1 MEVKKTSRSNLE
13 NKRFIFREIGFIVA
27 LSMVFFA
34 FETKYYQEEAKE
46 ISFPVETSDIEEVL
60 PVFVP
65 QRASQ
70 PLPKISVKPLD
81 FIEIVENEMDFENEM
96 DVVDDNE
103 NTKGSLTGKATDWQ
117 SEYGN
122 TDETGEGDGDI
133 PFITVEKMPRFN
145 GDLNTWLRKNLR
157 YPARCA
163 EMGIGGKVFI
173 EFVVEKDG
181 SISSINVVRSADPDL
196 SQEAIRV
203 VKAMPKW
210 VPGMQRDK
218 AVRVRFTI
226 PITFQLR

>member
-1 MEVKKTSRSNLE
+1 MEAKKTSRSDLE

-27 LSMVFFA
+27 LAMVFFA

-46 ISFPVETSDIEEVL
+46 ITFPVETSDIEEVL

-81 FIEIVENEMDFENEM
+81 FIEVVENEMDLENEM

-117 SEYGN
+117 SGYDDMG
-122 TDETGEGDGDI
+122 ETGEGDGDI
-133 PFITVEKMPRFN
+133 PFISVEKMPRFN
-145 GDLNTWLRKNLR
+145 GDLNKWLRKNLR
-157 YPARCA
+157 YPVRCA
-163 EMGIGGKVFI
+163 EMGIGGKVFV

-210 VPGMQRDK
+210 IPGMQRDK

>member
-122 TDETGEGDGDI
+122 TDETWEGDGDI

-210 VPGMQRDK
+210 IPGMQRDK

>member
-46 ISFPVETSDIEEVL
+46 ISFPVETSDIEEIL

-65 QRASQ
+65 QRTSQ

-210 VPGMQRDK
+210 IPGMQRDK

>member
-181 SISSINVVRSADPDL
+181 SISSINVVRSADQDL

-210 VPGMQRDK
+210 IPGMQRDK

>member
-1 MEVKKTSRSNLE
+1 MEAKKTSRSDLE

-27 LSMVFFA
+27 LATVFFA

-46 ISFPVETSDIEEVL
+46 ITFPVETSDIEEVL

-81 FIEIVENEMDFENEM
+81 FIEVVENEMDLENEM

-103 NTKGSLTGKATDWQ
+103 NTKGSLTGKATEWQ
-117 SEYGN
+117 NGYDNMGEES
-122 TDETGEGDGDI
+122 GEGDV
-133 PFITVEKMPRFN
+133 PFINVEKMPRFN
-145 GDLNTWLRKNLR
+145 GNLNQWLRKNLR

-163 EMGIGGKVFI
+163 EMGIGGKVFV

-210 VPGMQRDK
+210 IPGMQRDK

>member
-1 MEVKKTSRSNLE
+1 MEVKKTSHSNLE

-210 VPGMQRDK
+210 IPGMQRDK

>member
-1 MEVKKTSRSNLE
+1 MEVKKTSHSNLE

-27 LSMVFFA
+27 LAMVFFA

-46 ISFPVETSDIEEVL
+46 ITFPIETSDIEEVL

-65 QRASQ
+65 QRVSQ

-81 FIEIVENEMDFENEM
+81 FIEVVENEM

-117 SEYGN
+117 SGYDDMG
-122 TDETGEGDGDI
+122 ETGEGDGDI

-145 GDLNTWLRKNLR
+145 GDLNKWLRKNLR
-157 YPARCA
+157 YPVRCA
-163 EMGIGGKVFI
+163 EMGIGGKVFV

-210 VPGMQRDK
+210 IPGMQRDK

>member
-96 DVVDDNE
+96 DVVDENE

-210 VPGMQRDK
+210 IPGMQRDK

>member
-1 MEVKKTSRSNLE
+1 MEVKKTSHSNLE

-34 FETKYYQEEAKE
+34 FETKFYQEEAKE
-46 ISFPVETSDIEEVL
+46 ITFPIETSDIEEVL

-210 VPGMQRDK
+210 IPGMQRDK

>member
-81 FIEIVENEMDFENEM
+81 FIEIVENEM

-210 VPGMQRDK
+210 IPGMQRDK

>member
-13 NKRFIFREIGFIVA
+13 NKRFIFCEIGFNVA

-181 SISSINVVRSADPDL
+181 SISSINIVRSADPDL

-210 VPGMQRDK
+210 IPGMQRDK

>member
-13 NKRFIFREIGFIVA
+13 NKRFIFCEIGFIVA

-145 GDLNTWLRKNLR
+145 GDLNTWIRKNLR

-181 SISSINVVRSADPDL
+181 SISSINIVRSADPDL

-210 VPGMQRDK
+210 IPGMQRDK

>member
-46 ISFPVETSDIEEVL
+46 ISSPVETSDIEEVL

-210 VPGMQRDK
+210 IPGMQRDK

>member
-1 MEVKKTSRSNLE
+1 MEAKKTSRSDLE

-27 LSMVFFA
+27 LAMVFFA

-46 ISFPVETSDIEEVL
+46 ITFPVETSDIEEVL

-81 FIEIVENEMDFENEM
+81 FIEVVENEM

-117 SEYGN
+117 SGYDDMG
-122 TDETGEGDGDI
+122 ETGEGDGDI

-145 GDLNTWLRKNLR
+145 GDLNKWLRKNLR
-157 YPARCA
+157 YPVRCA
-163 EMGIGGKVFI
+163 EMGIGGKVFV

-210 VPGMQRDK
+210 IPGMQRDK

>member
-163 EMGIGGKVFI
+163 EMGIGGKVFV

-210 VPGMQRDK
+210 IPGMQRDK

>member
-157 YPARCA
+157 YPASA

-210 VPGMQRDK
+210 IPGMQRDK

>member
-1 MEVKKTSRSNLE
+1 MEAKKTSRSDLE

-27 LSMVFFA
+27 LATVFFA

-46 ISFPVETSDIEEVL
+46 ITFPVETSDIEEVL

-81 FIEIVENEMDFENEM
+81 FIEVVENEMDLENEM

-103 NTKGSLTGKATDWQ
+103 NTKGSLTGKATEWQ
-117 SEYGN
+117 NGYDNMGEES
-122 TDETGEGDGDI
+122 GEGDV
-133 PFITVEKMPRFN
+133 PFINVEKMPRFN
-145 GDLNTWLRKNLR
+145 GNLNQWLRKNLR

-163 EMGIGGKVFI
+163 EMGIGGKVFV

-210 VPGMQRDK
+210 IPGMQRDK

-226 PITFQLR
+226 PITFQLK

>member
-27 LSMVFFA
+27 LQMVFFA

-210 VPGMQRDK
+210 IPGMQRDK